1 MTDKPQK
8 PASERQLLITPQ
20 EFATIAD
27 LAWRDDPRV
36 GLAKSI
42 STAIGVSESSIER
55 WLKDD
60 RHPAPPDRIAQALAA
75 ANKKLHEKAD
85 LMVKI
90 AGILSQNPDA

>member
-27 LAWRDDPRV
+27 LAWRDDPRA

>member
-1 MTDKPQK
+1 MNAKPHK
-8 PASERQLLITPQ
+8 PASERHLRITPQ
-20 EFATIAD
+20 EFAAIAD
-27 LAWRDDPRV
+27 LAWRDDPRA

-55 WLKDD
+55 WLKDE

-75 ANKKLHEKAD
+75 ANKRLHDKAD
-85 LMVKI
+85 LLVKI